1 MSKKKSIPIADLI
14 YAAHQEMIRL
24 KFSTWTANKYC
35 SEFKAFG
42 IYCGKNGISQF
53 DTEVGTDY
61 FAALYG
67 LDIMNP
73 TLKLTKKQLQVRCAV
88 RFLDDLYEFGY
99 ARRYRHHLYKT
110 PAQYALVLNEYLNYC
125 MENGASSGTIDV
137 KRAKLR
143 IFFEF
148 LETRGIALDDV
159 TPSDLSDFIVSLTGY
174 SRSSMHIFTSVLT
187 CFFRYL
193 QENGS
198 IKQELSSMIPKPKIY
213 SEEGIPE
220 TWTPEEV
227 QRLLSAIDRTSGI
240 GKRDYAMI
248 LLSVILGMR
257 AGDICNLRFSNFDWN
272 RKLITYVQQ
281 KTSKSNTLPI
291 LPEIGEAIIDY
302 LKNGRLESDCNNVFI
317 KHVAPYGA
325 IAASATLT
333 GNIKRY
339 MKLAGLTVKHRKGSH
354 SLRHTL
360 ASSLLRDETP
370 ILTISNILGHY
381 NPRATTGYMKVDIE
395 ALRRCSLSYGER
407 AVS

>member
-1 MSKKKSIPIADLI
+1 MSEERLMPITDLI

-24 KFSTWTANKYC
+24 KFSPSTCSKYC
-35 SEFKAFG
+35 SELKAFAA
-42 IYCGKNGISQF
+42 YCAQNGVTHF
-53 DTEVGTDY
+53 NDEVGTDY
-61 FAALYG
+61 FAAFYG

-88 RFLDDLYEFGY
+88 RFLDDLYQFGH

-110 PAQYALVLNEYLNYC
+110 PAQYAPVLDEYLRYC

-143 IFFEF
+143 MFFEF
-148 LETRGIALDDV
+148 LETREVALDNV
-159 TPSDLSDFIVSLTGY
+159 TPSDLSEFVVSLAGY
-174 SRSSMHIFTSVLT
+174 SRSSMHIFTSVLS

-198 IKQELSSMIPKPKIY
+198 IESELSSMIPRPKIY

-220 TWTPEEV
+220 TWTSEEV
-227 QRLLSAIDRTSGI
+227 QQLLSVIDRTSSI

-281 KTSKSNTLPI
+281 KTSTANTLPI

-302 LKNGRLESDCNNVFI
+302 LKNGRLESNCDNVFI
-317 KHVAPYGA
+317 KHIAPYEA
-325 IAASATLT
+325 IASSATLT

-339 MKLAGLTVKHRKGSH
+339 MKHAGLTIKHRKGSH

-381 NPRATTGYMKVDIE
+381 NPRATSGYMKVDIE
-395 ALRRCSLSYGER
+395 ALRKCSLSFGAK

>member
-1 MSKKKSIPIADLI
+1 MSKEKTIPLTDLI

-24 KFSTWTANKYC
+24 KFSPSTTSQYC
-35 SEFKAFG
+35 SELKAFVAYSTQNE
-42 IYCGKNGISQF
+42 ITHFSSA
-53 DTEVGTDY
+53 VGTDY

-67 LDIMNP
+67 LDIMIP
-73 TLKLTKKQLQVRCAV
+73 TLKLTGKQLQVRCAV

-110 PAQYALVLNEYLNYC
+110 PAQYAPALDEYLNYC

-159 TPSDLSDFIVSLTGY
+159 TPSDLSAFIVSLAGY

-187 CFFRYL
+187 CFFRHL
-193 QENGS
+193 QENGR

-220 TWTPEEV
+220 TWTPAEV
-227 QRLLSAIDRTSGI
+227 QQLLSAIDRTSSI

-248 LLSVILGMR
+248 LLSVTLGMR

-281 KTSKSNTLPI
+281 KTNKSNTLPI
-291 LPEIGEAIIDY
+291 LPEVGEAIIDY
-302 LKNGRLESDCNNVFI
+302 LKNGRLESDCDNVFI
-317 KHVAPYGA
+317 KHIAPYEA

-339 MKLAGLTVKHRKGSH
+339 MKHAGLTVKYRKGSH

-395 ALRRCSLSYGER
+395 ALRKCSLSYGAK